1 LPYDTTAHII
11 EQKKNSVVLHRQAM
25 VKLRDQVDWFINST
39 PEIRLTVLNDDEGER
54 ILFEEVNPLS
64 GTLWIDDYGNAEYVG
79 DD

>member
-1 LPYDTTAHII
+1 
-11 EQKKNSVVLHRQAM
+11 M

>member
-1 LPYDTTAHII
+1 
-11 EQKKNSVVLHRQAM
+11 M

-39 PEIRLTVLNDDEGER
+39 HEIKLTVLNDDEGER